1 MDHKKREIEIEIKK
15 LCKLV
20 GIQEVTHELRA
31 NKLLVNEKD
40 LLSRK
45 EYKMKSKVQSY
56 DIRDIDHYNGIL
68 ELEAQLRE
76 TGGRVI
82 DNDQIKRATSSRI
95 FNIGSDGSYEE
106 SDSASEEMDA
116 LDAFLL
122 DQDDKGHQQQQAE

>member
-1 MDHKKREIEIEIKK
+1 MDRKKKEIETEIKK

-20 GIQEVTHELRA
+20 GIQEATHELRA

-76 TGGRVI
+76 TGGIII
-82 DNDQIKRATSSRI
+82 DNDQIKRATSSKI

-106 SDSASEEMDA
+106 SDSDSEKMDA

-122 DQDDKGHQQQQAE
+122 EEDADGHQQEAE